1 MKDNYPDEAK
11 EKTSKQEEMV
21 AESSALYAAP
31 EMPAA
36 PDELSARNYFEKFL
50 EQRFVAIEIK
60 INSLKELFQHTIVQV
75 DRRFEQVD
83 KRFEQV
89 DKRFEQVDKR
99 FEEINKKFE
108 EINDRF
114 EKVDQR
120 INEMDK
126 HLNQRID
133 NLSNKIDGQYKWVI
147 GLIAAT
153 FLTLVG
159 TIIFR

>member
-21 AESSALYAAP
+21 AESSALYAAS
-31 EMPAA
+31 EVPAA
-36 PDELSARNYFEKFL
+36 SDELSARNYFEKFL
-50 EQRFVAIEIK
+50 DQRFVAIEIK

-133 NLSNKIDGQYKWVI
+133 NLSIKIDGQYKWVI

>member
-89 DKRFEQVDKR
+89 DKRFE
-99 FEEINKKFE
+99 EINKKFE

-133 NLSNKIDGQYKWVI
+133 NLSIKIDGQYKWVI